1 MPSRLGNKKLRQI
14 VKKIMGLI
22 SKHKIVSI
30 LLAIAVLGLAGFW
43 LLWSL
48 GAINVKADDSK
59 LKNFT
64 ENEYGFSMSYPANWS
79 LDVGYD
85 RYAKGLMNANIANKK
100 CGFGLAQCDSDCVD
114 ARILIGKKP
123 ASGQTSGLLTQ
134 LYEDFMM
141 ARDFSNASPLVK
153 TLDIGSRKVYKV
165 DDNALT
171 LALNGSCSGPL
182 YIFETNSGYFVYVF
196 AGYGANAAS
205 GNSQTIEKIIS
216 SINIK

>member
-1 MPSRLGNKKLRQI
+1 ME
-14 VKKIMGLI
+14 LI
-22 SKHKIVSI
+22 SKHKIVSA
-30 LLAIAVLGLAGFW
+30 LLAIAVLVLAGFW
-43 LLWSL
+43 FFWSS
-48 GAINVKADDSK
+48 GAAKAKADDSK
-59 LKNFT
+59 LKNFA
-64 ENEYGFSMSYPANWS
+64 EKEYGFSMNYPANWS
-79 LDVGYD
+79 LDIGYD
-85 RYAKGLMNANIANKK
+85 RYAKGIMNADIANKK
-100 CGFGLAQCDSDCVD
+100 CGFGSLQCDPNCVD
-114 ARILIGKKP
+114 TRILVGKKP
-123 ASGQTSGLLTQ
+123 AAGQTSGLLTQ

-182 YIFETNSGYFVYVF
+182 YIFETDSGYFVYVF
-196 AGYGANAAS
+196 AGYGVNAA